1 MSPLQIEILLHYYKA
16 ADDFRDGD
24 FSAPAVRKAINIFRE
39 EGYLRSEKSVSGRCY
54 DLSPKGYVYV
64 TALMDVPEPVQ
75 HWVVH
80 YPRQS
85 PTSAD

>member
-1 MSPLQIEILLHYYKA
+1 MSPLQIEILLHYCTA

-24 FSAPAVRKAINIFRE
+24 FSAPAVREAINAFRE
-39 EGYLRSEKSVSGRCY
+39 QGYLCNETVRGRCY
-54 DLSPKGYVYV
+54 DLSAKGHVYV

-75 HWVVH
+75 HWVVN

-85 PTSAD
+85 PANH